1 MIGFIP
7 AGDPRF
13 EARFREFRYSAFRF
27 EGRQVYRGSGEDA
40 WIRAFEQG
48 LPGPPHDPAQ
58 DEWEAMI
65 RQHRAA
71 GRIMQRVHAV
81 VEPLTAYMR
90 FELTWAYAPNA
101 AAGEDIRIIP
111 IDDRAGWPAD
121 LPGRDFHLFDNS
133 ELYDAHYSEDG
144 TWLGV
149 EPVLDLARIVQACR
163 WRDALQHHAIPWAD
177 FIASRPDLAAR
188 LPTPVG

>member
-13 EARFREFRYSAFRF
+13 ESRYRECRYSAFRF
-27 EGRQVYRGSGEDA
+27 EGLQVYRGSGEDD

-48 LPGPPHDPAQ
+48 LPAPPHDPAQ
-58 DEWEAMI
+58 DDWEAVI
-65 RQHRAA
+65 RGHRAA
-71 GRIMQRVHAV
+71 GRVMQRVHTV
-81 VEPLTAYMR
+81 LEPLSAYLR

-101 AAGEDIRIIP
+101 AAGEDIRVIP
-111 IDDRAGWPAD
+111 IGAGERWPPD
-121 LPGRDFHLFDNS
+121 LPRRDFHLFDNS

-149 EPVLDLARIVQACR
+149 EAVGDPTRIVRACR
-163 WRDALQHHAIPWAD
+163 WRDALLHRGVPWAE